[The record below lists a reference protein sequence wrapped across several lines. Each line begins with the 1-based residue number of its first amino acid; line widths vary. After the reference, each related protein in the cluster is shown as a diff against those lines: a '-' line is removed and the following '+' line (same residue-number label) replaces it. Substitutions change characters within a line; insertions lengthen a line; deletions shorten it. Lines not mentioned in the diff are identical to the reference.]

1 MKKLLFIT
9 FLILLLSSCNYI
21 NENKI
26 ENETNI
32 SIENF
37 LDKDLENEIEDLEK
51 IEIKLDDFITNWS
64 WSEIDEEDINE
75 LIELLFD

>member
-9 FLILLLSSCNYI
+9 FLIFLLSSCNYI